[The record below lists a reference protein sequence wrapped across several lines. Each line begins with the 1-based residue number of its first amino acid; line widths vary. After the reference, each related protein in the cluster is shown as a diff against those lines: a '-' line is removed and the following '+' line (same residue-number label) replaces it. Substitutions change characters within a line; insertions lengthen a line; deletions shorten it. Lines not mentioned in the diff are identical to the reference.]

1 VRRNEVDGSEKRR
14 KAARERRFEI
24 SSGICI
30 LQRQRARAR
39 ERQEEAWQARKAAA
53 RSDPM
58 LGLGEGRK
66 PEADTTRARSR
77 SRLPHYPFLPLCC
90 LPPLGRAKAR
100 DRSRSKVPSHPCAP
114 QQQLDK
120 LMTIVLAYPALDR
133 SGDMTS

>member
-1 VRRNEVDGSEKRR
+1 MRRNEVDGSEKRR

-58 LGLGEGRK
+58 LGEGRSGH
-66 PEADTTRARSR
+66 DTFE
-77 SRLPHYPFLPLCC
+77 L
-90 LPPLGRAKAR
+90 
-100 DRSRSKVPSHPCAP
+100 AP
-114 QQQLDK
+114 AA
-120 LMTIVLAYPALDR
+120 AYPTIPFYPCVACHRSAGQKREIDR
-133 SGDMTS
+133 VQKFPLTPVHRNSSWVM